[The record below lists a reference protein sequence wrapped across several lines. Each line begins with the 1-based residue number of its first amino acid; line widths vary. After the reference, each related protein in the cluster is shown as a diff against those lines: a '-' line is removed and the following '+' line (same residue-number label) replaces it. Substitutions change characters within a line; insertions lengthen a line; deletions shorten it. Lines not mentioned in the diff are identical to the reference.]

1 MEPTLLTPRSGA
13 VDDETRIAS
22 AEHDKSAALPGSVPN
37 VSGQADQ
44 SSSGADVPVKREDSV
59 PVGLLKSSSGA
70 RNPLARLKHVSKRT
84 PRSVSLTADCVG
96 ILYTS

>member
-13 VDDETRIAS
+13 VDDESIAS

-37 VSGQADQ
+37 VSGQADR

-84 PRSVSLTADCVG
+84 PRSVSLRHG
-96 ILYTS
+96 IIIILLYTS

>member
-13 VDDETRIAS
+13 VDDEIAS

-37 VSGQADQ
+37 VSGQADR

-70 RNPLARLKHVSKRT
+70 RNPLARLKHVRKRLAVY
-84 PRSVSLTADCVG
+84 PCGTA
-96 ILYTS
+96 